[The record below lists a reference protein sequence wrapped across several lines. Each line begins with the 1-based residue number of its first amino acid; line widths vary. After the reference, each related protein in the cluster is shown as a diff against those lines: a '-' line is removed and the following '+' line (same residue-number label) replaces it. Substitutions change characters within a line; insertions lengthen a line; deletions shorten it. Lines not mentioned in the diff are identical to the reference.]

1 MDAPIYGL
9 EKNAKI
15 RFQTTFWGSLI
26 LEKNWGVQILQMSV
40 VRPTQNES
48 LYVQYLALTMLQNT
62 MLGSTKTGL
71 CENSY
76 GTIIQSTGESPL
88 LNAWPFSRHCACW
101 EGLQSSNPVQ
111 SPQNLSFRSESAVF
125 WNKKTP
131 LLDPKET
138 SRRIK
143 VRREV
148 REVILTRNFAAT
160 RKSVSISDPS
170 WLTVVTI

>member
-88 LNAWPFSRHCACW
+88 LNA
-101 EGLQSSNPVQ
+101 
-111 SPQNLSFRSESAVF
+111 
-125 WNKKTP
+125 
-131 LLDPKET
+131 
-138 SRRIK
+138 
-143 VRREV
+143 
-148 REVILTRNFAAT
+148 
-160 RKSVSISDPS
+160 
-170 WLTVVTI
+170 